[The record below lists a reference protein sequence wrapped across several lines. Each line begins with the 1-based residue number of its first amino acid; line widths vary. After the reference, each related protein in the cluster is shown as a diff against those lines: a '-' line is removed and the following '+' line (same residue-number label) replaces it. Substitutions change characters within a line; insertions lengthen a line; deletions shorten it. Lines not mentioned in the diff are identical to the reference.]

1 MEIEIMSN
9 LQYAR
14 IQKAYGCYPIY
25 GLHDNG
31 TAYISYL
38 NTSDKRLMQT
48 LNHEA
53 IHDTLTQIIGSEVS
67 HMFDNLYYSQKPIV
81 NGEYENT
88 VQGETLRAMFT
99 LTEEET
105 LI

>member
-25 GLHDNG
+25 GLHDDG
-31 TAYISYL
+31 IAYISYL

-53 IHDTLTQIIGSEVS
+53 IHDTLTQILGCEVS

-88 VQGETLRAMFT
+88 MQGETLRAMFT
-99 LTEEET
+99 FTEEET

>member
-1 MEIEIMSN
+1 MEIEVMSN
-9 LQYAR
+9 LQIAR
-14 IQKAYGCYPIY
+14 LQKAYGYRPIY
-25 GLHDNG
+25 GLYDNG

-48 LNHEA
+48 INHEA
-53 IHDTLTQIIGSEVS
+53 IHDTLTQILGKKVS
-67 HMFDNLYYSQKPIV
+67 HMFDDLYYSQNPIV

-88 VQGETLRAMFT
+88 TQGETLRALFT

>member
-9 LQYAR
+9 LQIAR
-14 IQKAYGCYPIY
+14 LYKKAYGYRPIY
-25 GLHDNG
+25 GLYDDG

-48 LNHEA
+48 INHES
-53 IHDTLTQIIGSEVS
+53 IHDTLTQILGGKVS
-67 HMFDNLYYSQKPIV
+67 HMFDNLYYSQEAIS

-88 VQGETLRAMFT
+88 TQGETLRA
-99 LTEEET
+99 
-105 LI
+105 IIYVN